1 MPTAY
6 LSFSAEINQQTAET
20 FLGACA
26 KLCNDGADEIYVL
39 LSSPGGSV
47 MNGLNVYNV
56 LRGLPCTI
64 TMHNV
69 GNVDSIGNM
78 IFLAGKK
85 RLACPQATF
94 MFHGVCF
101 EAPQGIQFDEKLLRE
116 RLDSVLADQERI
128 GSVIVERTNLTQ
140 EEVKGLFFEAVTR
153 DSQYALEQGIV
164 HEIRDVQVPKGQ
176 PIHQLVFQR

>member
-6 LSFSAEINQQTAET
+6 LSFSAEIIPQTAET

-78 IFLAGKK
+78 IFLAGDR
-85 RLACPQATF
+85 RLSCAQATF
-94 MFHGVCF
+94 MFHGVAF
-101 EAPQGIQFDEKLLRE
+101 EAPTRMQFDEKLLRE
-116 RLDSVLADQERI
+116 RLDSVLSDQERI

-140 EEVKGLFFEAVTR
+140 EEVKRLFLEAVTR
-153 DSQYALEQGIV
+153 DSQYALKQGIV
-164 HEIRDVQVPKGQ
+164 HEISDVQIPKGQ
-176 PIHQLVFQR
+176 SVHQLVFQR